1 MDSKTTAPT
10 VTGLRARVGARLDAT
25 GQRQR
30 WTLIAA
36 LVGMFANGFP
46 FTILAVSL
54 GEVARELGT
63 DETTIAWVITT
74 PMLFSAVALPMLGK
88 LGDLKGHRRVFLFGS
103 TSAAIIAATTGLAW
117 SVGSLIALRTL
128 ASVLGGATGP
138 SSMALIFRVIP
149 PVERTR
155 AMGWWSMT
163 GAGAPAVG
171 LIAGGPL
178 VDLVGWRSVFLL
190 QALFAFCALL
200 LAWLV
205 LPETPP
211 KRVRFDVPG
220 ALTLAIGVGGL
231 LFGVSQLRGARLS
244 DPKIWA
250 PMMLGALGLLA
261 FLAIER
267 RAAEPL
273 LPLEFFTRRNF
284 TAPIVTMSFMGAA
297 YMGAFVLAP
306 LVLQQVFGLTVSAA
320 AGLMLLR
327 TLTLSLSSPL
337 GGLLGAR
344 RGERF
349 AAFTG
354 TFMIA
359 ASMLLLAS
367 GTENGWLVLVGVGLV
382 FQGLGQGL
390 CLPSLNSVVAGAVPA
405 DDLGI
410 ATGASRLT
418 NQIGTAIG
426 IALVTMAY
434 GGDPDGFD
442 RGFLLGAVF
451 AAVSAIGSLFVLPHR
466 AVASANIDPKEGT
479 ES

>member
-220 ALTLAIGVGGL
+220 ALTLAIGVGGV

-344 RGERF
+344 RG
-349 AAFTG
+349 
-354 TFMIA
+354 
-359 ASMLLLAS
+359 
-367 GTENGWLVLVGVGLV
+367 
-382 FQGLGQGL
+382 
-390 CLPSLNSVVAGAVPA
+390 
-405 DDLGI
+405 
-410 ATGASRLT
+410 
-418 NQIGTAIG
+418 
-426 IALVTMAY
+426 
-434 GGDPDGFD
+434 
-442 RGFLLGAVF
+442 
-451 AAVSAIGSLFVLPHR
+451 
-466 AVASANIDPKEGT
+466 
-479 ES
+479 